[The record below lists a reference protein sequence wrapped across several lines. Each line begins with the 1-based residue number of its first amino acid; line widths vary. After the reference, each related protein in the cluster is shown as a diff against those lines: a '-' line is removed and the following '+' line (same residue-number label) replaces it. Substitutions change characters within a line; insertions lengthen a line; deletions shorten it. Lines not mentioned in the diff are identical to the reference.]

1 MNLVIGFGNPLR
13 RDDGLGAVV
22 ANEVGHRLDVA
33 VLAPQ
38 QLLPEHTDIVRR
50 ALSVVFVDASI
61 GVEPPGSVTCTAIEP
76 AEYPAYGHVIAPA
89 DLLCLTRMA
98 FGWVPK
104 AWLIT
109 VAGASFE
116 FGTQLSPA
124 VLAAVPKVIERV
136 ETILTQPV
144 APDWSAP
151 MRCAGHTI

>member
-22 ANEVGHRLDVA
+22 ANEAGRRFDVA

-50 ALSVVFVDASI
+50 AMSVVFVDATLGAES
-61 GVEPPGSVTCTAIEP
+61 PGNITCEAIKG
-76 AEYPAYGHVIAPA
+76 AEFPSYSHTISPA
-89 DLLCLTRMA
+89 DLLCLTRKA
-98 FGWVPK
+98 YGWEPK

-109 VAGASFE
+109 VAGATFE

-124 VLAAVPKVIERV
+124 VVEAVPKVIELI
-136 ETILTQPV
+136 ETIIAEP
-144 APDWSAP
+144 AA
-151 MRCAGHTI
+151 AE

>member
-22 ANEVGHRLDVA
+22 ANAIGHRLDAA

-50 ALSVVFVDASI
+50 ALSVVFVDAVRSA
-61 GVEPPGSVTCTAIEP
+61 EPPGTVTCTAIRP
-76 AEYPAYGHVIAPA
+76 AEYPSYGHVLTPV
-89 DLLCLTRMA
+89 DLLCLTRQA
-98 FGWVPK
+98 YGWVPK

-109 VAGASFE
+109 VAGESFA

-124 VLAAVPKVIERV
+124 VLAAVPKVIELV
-136 ETILTQPV
+136 ETILTPAV
-144 APDWSAP
+144 TPE
-151 MRCAGHTI
+151 

>member
-61 GVEPPGSVTCTAIEP
+61 GVEPPGNVTCTAIKP

-109 VAGASFE
+109 VAGESFE

-124 VLAAVPKVIERV
+124 VRAAVPKVIELV

-144 APDWSAP
+144 AQD
-151 MRCAGHTI
+151 

>member
-61 GVEPPGSVTCTAIEP
+61 GVEPPGNVTCTAIKS

-109 VAGASFE
+109 VAGESFE

-124 VLAAVPKVIERV
+124 VRAAVPKVIELV

-144 APDWSAP
+144 AQD
-151 MRCAGHTI
+151 